1 MTGTSQQT
9 CDVRPESVPAWQR
22 DRRDRQSAALRLSET
37 CLTAIVNP
45 AIR

>member
-1 MTGTSQQT
+1 MTATSQQT
-9 CDVRPESVPAWQR
+9 YDVRPGSVPAWQR
-22 DRRDRQSAALRLSET
+22 DRRDRKPPALRLSET